1 MPDVKVNFVHPT
13 DGRVITV
20 TVDDT
25 MTAQE
30 AIGELLANNFVSPG
44 PGGYELVDNNT
55 TLRPEQTLAE
65 AGVRDGAKIRVNPT
79 LLAGARAGRCR

>member
-13 DGRVITV
+13 DGRVMTV

-30 AIGELLANNFVSPG
+30 AIGELLANNFVPPHEQG
-44 PGGYELVDNNT
+44 YQLFAEGGNILGWN
-55 TLRPEQTLAE
+55 QTLAE
-65 AGVRDGAKIRVNPT
+65 GNVQSGTKLKVLPVAE
-79 LLAGARAGRCR
+79 AGAGRGAV